1 MVVYYAFTCH
11 LQIGWVFHK
20 LTAEHVWNL
29 VKTSC
34 IKSSTTVVEKWWLFG
49 VTLIDC
55 NRNPIIKLSHKFL
68 QDTKEVRP
76 IKMTFTLCP
85 IQTQWDYNLSL
96 HKLQHSVTHWQPLW
110 IYFMFNMEDSGPM
123 KFWKL
128 LWYLVPLH
136 WLGAWVLGM
145 YSKTNTLGW
154 LDYYFHTYSIWKKV
168 EKTD

>member
-1 MVVYYAFTCH
+1 MDFKSEKVDSDRVELALAFLVLVLTAVVYYAFTWH

-34 IKSSTTVVEKWWLFG
+34 IKSSSTVVEKLWLFG

-76 IKMTFTLCP
+76 IKMTFALCP

-96 HKLQHSVTHWQPLW
+96 HKLQHGVTHWQPLW
-110 IYFMFNMEDSGPM
+110 IYFMLDFGPM
-123 KFWKL
+123 RF
-128 LWYLVPLH
+128 
-136 WLGAWVLGM
+136 
-145 YSKTNTLGW
+145 
-154 LDYYFHTYSIWKKV
+154 
-168 EKTD
+168 